1 MEACDIAP
9 QTGGE
14 AVTTW
19 DEDVQMW
26 RVEVV
31 NRHNE
36 LQIRWFRSWHRAE
49 RYRMHIEQGGDE

>member
-1 MEACDIAP
+1 MEACDVAP

-31 NRHNE
+31 NQHGDV
-36 LQIRWFRSWHRAE
+36 LVRWFKSWHRAE
-49 RYRMHIEQGGDE
+49 RYRLEMQGGE